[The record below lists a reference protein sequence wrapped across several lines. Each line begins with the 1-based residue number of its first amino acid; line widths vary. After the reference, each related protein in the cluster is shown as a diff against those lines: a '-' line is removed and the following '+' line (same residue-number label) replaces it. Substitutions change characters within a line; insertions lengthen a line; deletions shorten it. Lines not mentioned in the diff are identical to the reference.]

1 MDRRRFL
8 LSALAGP
15 LVAPLAV
22 HAQGTAKLPK
32 LGVLYTNTAIT
43 PAGLNPAFWERL
55 RELGWD
61 NNPVFTVNR
70 DRVVAL
76 AAKSRLPAIY
86 EYASWPNA
94 STRSFAAPGRSTCPS
109 SNRRSSS
116 SSLI

>member
-76 AAKSRLPAIY
+76 AAKSRLP
-86 EYASWPNA
+86 P
-94 STRSFAAPGRSTCPS
+94 STSTQAGRMRRQDPS
-109 SNRRSSS
+109 RRQADRRARPA
-116 SSLI
+116 